1 MYIKLVYLC
10 DTKLFTL
17 QVPNLKEG
25 DEYQFR
31 VIAVNDVG
39 PSDPS
44 RPSNSILI
52 EEESNKPCMDLGG
65 VRDITV
71 RAGEDFSIHVPYV
84 AFPKPTLTWFN
95 NDTLLDGSDTRVHQ
109 QVSIR
114 FVRRLSL
121 ASLTYRLH
129 IKRFACFPIVTRIIE
144 ILPL

>member
-1 MYIKLVYLC
+1 
-10 DTKLFTL
+10 
-17 QVPNLKEG
+17 VPNLKEG

-44 RPSNSILI
+44 RPSNSVLI
-52 EEESNKPCMDLGG
+52 EEEPNKPCMDLGG

-95 NDTLLDGSDTRVHQ
+95 NDTLLDESDTRVHQ

-114 FVRRLSL
+114 PVRRFSCYINLQTVPQLFWLFSHRNFTSL
-121 ASLTYRLH
+121 N
-129 IKRFACFPIVTRIIE
+129 FMFCFLIITQ
-144 ILPL
+144 II

>member
-1 MYIKLVYLC
+1 M
-10 DTKLFTL
+10 
-17 QVPNLKEG
+17 PNLKEG

-44 RPSNSILI
+44 RPSNNILI
-52 EEESNKPCMDLGG
+52 EEQPNKPCMDLGG

-95 NDTLLDGSDTRVHQ
+95 NDTLLDESDTRVHQ
-109 QVSIR
+109 QVSSVFSEDGMKMICNS
-114 FVRRLSL
+114 VS
-121 ASLTYRLH
+121 
-129 IKRFACFPIVTRIIE
+129 
-144 ILPL
+144 

>member
-1 MYIKLVYLC
+1 M
-10 DTKLFTL
+10 
-17 QVPNLKEG
+17 KEG

-52 EEESNKPCMDLGG
+52 EEEANKPCMDLGG

-84 AFPKPTLTWFN
+84 AFPKPTLTWFS
-95 NDTLLDGSDTRVHQ
+95 NDTLLDESDTRVHQ
-109 QVSIR
+109 QVSIS
-114 FVRRLSL
+114 FGRRLSL
-121 ASLTYRLH
+121 VALTYRLYT
-129 IKRFACFPIVTRIIE
+129 KCFGCVHTIIRTTE
-144 ILPL
+144 I

>member
-1 MYIKLVYLC
+1 M
-10 DTKLFTL
+10 
-17 QVPNLKEG
+17 PNLKEG

-44 RPSNSILI
+44 RPSNNILI
-52 EEESNKPCMDLGG
+52 EEQPNKPCMDLGG

-95 NDTLLDGSDTRVHQ
+95 NDTLLDESDTRVHQ
-109 QVSIR
+109 QVS
-114 FVRRLSL
+114 FVFFRR
-121 ASLTYRLH
+121 
-129 IKRFACFPIVTRIIE
+129 
-144 ILPL
+144 

>member
-1 MYIKLVYLC
+1 VYIKLVYVC
-10 DTKLFTL
+10 DTKLFIL

-52 EEESNKPCMDLGG
+52 EEEANKPCMDLGG

-95 NDTLLDGSDTRVHQ
+95 NDTLLDESDTRVHQ

-114 FVRRLSL
+114 CV
-121 ASLTYRLH
+121 
-129 IKRFACFPIVTRIIE
+129 KR
-144 ILPL
+144 